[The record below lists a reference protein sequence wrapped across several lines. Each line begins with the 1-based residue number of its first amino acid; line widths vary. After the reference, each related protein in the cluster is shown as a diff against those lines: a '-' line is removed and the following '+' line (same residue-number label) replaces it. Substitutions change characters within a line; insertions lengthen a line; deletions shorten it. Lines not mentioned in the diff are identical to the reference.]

1 MQISDI
7 KLQVRNDNRAS
18 VYVDGKYSFSLTIEQ
33 INQLKIKIGNIYE
46 ASDIETF
53 KKESR
58 IGKAYLN
65 AVIYCMLRPRSQK
78 EVKEYLFKKT
88 IPKITKSGKKES
100 AIDQSEA
107 EIIFDKIMSKKYVDD
122 TRFAQYWLENRFLKK
137 GISRRRL
144 MNELKLKG
152 LDQQTI
158 NDVISNDTR
167 NDKEEIKKII
177 SRKSKSYNS
186 EKLFSYLIRQGFNY
200 EDVKSELNID

>member
-1 MQISDI
+1 
-7 KLQVRNDNRAS
+7 
-18 VYVDGKYSFSLTIEQ
+18 
-33 INQLKIKIGNIYE
+33 
-46 ASDIETF
+46 
-53 KKESR
+53 
-58 IGKAYLN
+58 
-65 AVIYCMLRPRSQK
+65 MLRPRSQK

-137 GISRRRL
+137 GISRRKL
-144 MNELKLKG
+144 INELKLKG

-158 NDVISNDTR
+158 NDAISNDTR

>member
-137 GISRRRL
+137 GISRRKL
-144 MNELKLKG
+144 INELKLKG

-158 NDVISNDTR
+158 NDAISNDTR